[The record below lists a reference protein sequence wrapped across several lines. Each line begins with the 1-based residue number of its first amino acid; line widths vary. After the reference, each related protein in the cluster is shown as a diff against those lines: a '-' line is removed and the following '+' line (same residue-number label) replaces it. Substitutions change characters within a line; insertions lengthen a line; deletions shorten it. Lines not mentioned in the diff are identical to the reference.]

1 MNDTIPAS
9 RWRQLLDGGRS
20 WGSVDVYPARYGV
33 ARYHLIL
40 FPPGIT
46 PEERMLLRAW
56 RTCRVWGAVLWL
68 ALELLLVPIVG
79 SGQALIVSTGLSLAM
94 GAGVLAM
101 TAEHRS
107 QVRTM
112 SVIRMAGY
120 DDENAAARLTQL
132 RELVQELVEAD
143 RMLAEGE
150 ASALEHE
157 ARVWRVY
164 DRLSAVS
171 A

>member
-1 MNDTIPAS
+1 VNETMQAS
-9 RWRQLLDGGRS
+9 RWRRLLDGGRS
-20 WGSVDVYPARYGV
+20 WGAIDVYPARYGV
-33 ARYHLIL
+33 ARYRLMV

-46 PEERMLLRAW
+46 QDERMLLRAW

-68 ALELLLVPIVG
+68 ALEIVLVPTVG
-79 SGQALIVSTGLSLAM
+79 SGQALMISTGLCLAI
-94 GAGVLAM
+94 GAAVLAR

-112 SVIRMAGY
+112 CVIRTAGY
-120 DDENAAARLTQL
+120 DDANAAERLTTL
-132 RELVQELVEAD
+132 RELVEELVEAD

-150 ASALEHE
+150 ASPPEHE
-157 ARVWRVY
+157 AMVWRVY
-164 DRLSAVS
+164 DRMSAVP